1 MSNRTIL
8 SLVSLLMVFALLL
21 VNSQFQARRLFIELE
36 RSQLRQKELETEWS
50 QLQLDQSMLA
60 KHARVD
66 SLARTSLGM
75 SSPGVGKT
83 QYLTAGA
90 K

>member
-1 MSNRTIL
+1 MSNRMIL
-8 SLVSLLMVFALLL
+8 SLVSLLMVCALLL

-60 KHARVD
+60 KHALVD

-75 SSPGVGKT
+75 SSPSAGKT
-83 QYLTAGA
+83 QYLTTGA

>member
-1 MSNRTIL
+1 MSNRAIF
-8 SLVSLLMVFALLL
+8 SLVSLLMVCALLL

-66 SLARTSLGM
+66 SLARTSLGTV
-75 SSPGVGKT
+75 SYT
-83 QYLTAGA
+83 HLTLPTILRV
-90 K
+90 

>member
-1 MSNRTIL
+1 MIL
-8 SLVSLLMVFALLL
+8 SLVSLLMVCALLL

-36 RSQLRQKELETEWS
+36 RSKVRQRELETEWS
-50 QLQLDQSMLA
+50 QLQLDQSNLA
-60 KHARVD
+60 RHARVD
-66 SLARTSLGM
+66 LLARTSLGM
-75 SSPGVGKT
+75 SSPSVSRT

>member
-1 MSNRTIL
+1 MSNRAIF
-8 SLVSLLMVFALLL
+8 SLVSLLMVCALLL

-36 RSQLRQKELETEWS
+36 RSKVRQRELETEWS
-50 QLQLDQSMLA
+50 QLQLDQSNLA
-60 KHARVD
+60 RHARVD
-66 SLARTSLGM
+66 LLARTSLGM
-75 SSPGVGKT
+75 SSPSASRT

>member
-1 MSNRTIL
+1 MSNRAIF
-8 SLVSLLMVFALLL
+8 SLVSLLMVCALLL

-36 RSQLRQKELETEWS
+36 SSQLRQKELETEWS
-50 QLQLDQSMLA
+50 QLQLAQSNLA
-60 KHARVD
+60 KHERVD
-66 SLARTSLGM
+66 ALARTSLGM
-75 SSPGVGKT
+75 LSPGAGKT

>member
-8 SLVSLLMVFALLL
+8 SLVSLLMVCALLL
-21 VNSQFQARRLFIELE
+21 VNSQFQARRLFIALE
-36 RSQLRQKELETEWS
+36 SSQLRQKELETEWS
-50 QLQLDQSMLA
+50 QLQLAQSNLA
-60 KHARVD
+60 KHERVD
-66 SLARTSLGM
+66 ALARTSLGM
-75 SSPGVGKT
+75 LSPGAGKT

>member
-1 MSNRTIL
+1 MSNRAIF
-8 SLVSLLMVFALLL
+8 SLVSLLMVCALLL
-21 VNSQFQARRLFIELE
+21 VNAQFQARRLFIALE
-36 RSQLRQKELETEWS
+36 SSQLRQKELETEWS

-60 KHARVD
+60 KHERVD
-66 SLARTSLGM
+66 ALARTSLGM
-75 SSPGVGKT
+75 SSPGAGKT

>member
-1 MSNRTIL
+1 MIL
-8 SLVSLLMVFALLL
+8 SLVSLLMVCALLL

-36 RSQLRQKELETEWS
+36 RSKVRQRELETEWS
-50 QLQLDQSMLA
+50 QLQLDQSNLA
-60 KHARVD
+60 RHARVD
-66 SLARTSLGM
+66 LLARTSLGM
-75 SSPGVGKT
+75 SSPSASRT

>member
-1 MSNRTIL
+1 MSNRAIL
-8 SLVSLLMVFALLL
+8 SLVSLLMVCALLL

-66 SLARTSLGM
+66 T
-75 SSPGVGKT
+75 
-83 QYLTAGA
+83 
-90 K
+90 

>member
-8 SLVSLLMVFALLL
+8 SLVSLLMVCALLL
-21 VNSQFQARRLFIELE
+21 VNSQFQARRLFIALE
-36 RSQLRQKELETEWS
+36 SSQLRQKELETEWS
-50 QLQLDQSMLA
+50 QLQLAQSNLA
-60 KHARVD
+60 KHERVD
-66 SLARTSLGM
+66 ALARTSLGM
-75 SSPGVGKT
+75 SSPGANKT

>member
-1 MSNRTIL
+1 MSNRALLT
-8 SLVSLLMVFALLL
+8 LVSLLMTCALLL

-50 QLQLDQSMLA
+50 QLQLDQSNLA

-66 SLARTSLGM
+66 LLARTSLGM
-75 SSPGVGKT
+75 SSPSTSRT
-83 QYLTAGA
+83 QYLTAGV

>member
-1 MSNRTIL
+1 MSNRAL
-8 SLVSLLMVFALLL
+8 MSLVSLLMICALLL

-66 SLARTSLGM
+66 SFARTSLGM
-75 SSPGVGKT
+75 TSPGASRIHYIK
-83 QYLTAGA
+83 AGA

>member
-8 SLVSLLMVFALLL
+8 SLVSLLMVCALLL
-21 VNSQFQARRLFIELE
+21 VNSQFQARRLFIALE
-36 RSQLRQKELETEWS
+36 SSQLRQKELETEWS
-50 QLQLDQSMLA
+50 QLQLAQSNLA
-60 KHARVD
+60 KHERVD
-66 SLARTSLGM
+66 ALARTSLGM
-75 SSPGVGKT
+75 SSPGTNKT